1 MGAPVPGCIW
11 SGRPSV
17 LGRVPTVPLE
27 SARVEFGLRGAQ
39 VSRRFG
45 FPMSGGSGGGLGA
58 VRRTLGLFSP
68 GAEVD
73 DIAHGVLAAGLRAAF
88 RTSLRRIGCGRARVR
103 FGRGVELTGSSP

>member
-17 LGRVPTVPLE
+17 LGRVPTVPFE
-27 SARVEFGLRGAQ
+27 SARVEFGLRGAP
-39 VSRRFG
+39 VPRRFG

-58 VRRTLGLFSP
+58 VRRAPGLFSP

-73 DIAHGVLAAGLRAAF
+73 DIAHGVLTAGRRAAF
-88 RTSLRRIGCGRARVR
+88 RASLRRIGRDRARSR
-103 FGRGVELTGSSP
+103 FDGGGELTGSSP